1 MAKIATT
8 MQQCER
14 ETARRVAMEKTVKNL
29 NGQLDFEKKHLITRH
44 ATELQKL
51 RDEWEEERNT
61 LLSIIQKECNSVFDR
76 KMSSL
81 ARHIPRPSTTP
92 IATATATSAFFSESL
107 TVDTDTYPVSS
118 SPRRKSY
125 ASRSPPLI
133 SPLSLSDFGQFLRET
148 EELVQSIM

>member
-1 MAKIATT
+1 MTKIATT

-14 ETARRVAMEKTVKNL
+14 ETARREAMEKTVKNL
-29 NGQLDFEKKHLITRH
+29 NEQLDFDKKHLITRH
-44 ATELQKL
+44 ATELQK
-51 RDEWEEERNT
+51 RQAEWEEERNT

-81 ARHIPRPSTTP
+81 ARQTARPSATP

-107 TVDTDTYPVSS
+107 TVDTDAYPVSS
-118 SPRRKSY
+118 SPTRKS
-125 ASRSPPLI
+125 SRSPPLI
-133 SPLSLSDFGQFLRET
+133 SPLSHSDFGHFLRET